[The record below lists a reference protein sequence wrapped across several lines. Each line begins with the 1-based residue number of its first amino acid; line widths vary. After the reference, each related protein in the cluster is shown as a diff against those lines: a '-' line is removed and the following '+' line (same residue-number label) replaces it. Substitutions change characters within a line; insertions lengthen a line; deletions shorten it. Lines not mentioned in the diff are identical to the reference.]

1 MVFLFLNV
9 KAFFSRGAC
18 DLQFYVFY
26 ILMTYSISKDKPLT
40 SIDVLDGYPSLLTL
54 DFLPEI

>member
-40 SIDVLDGYPSLLTL
+40 SVDVLDG
-54 DFLPEI
+54 